1 MNRRAPEAG
10 DNKGDSLGL
19 YLHIPFCAR
28 KCLYCDFLSFPASEE
43 TRRLYIK
50 RLSEEI
56 RACGRRAGMRERIVD
71 TVFIGGGTP
80 SLLLPEETEALLEA
94 ARASF
99 RVDAGAEITMEANP
113 GSFGRAAAG
122 RLRRAGVTRLSL
134 GLQSACDGELARLG
148 RIHTCRAFLESF
160 DAVREAGFDNVN
172 VDLMSGL
179 PGQTAE
185 SFGKT
190 LAFTARL
197 GPEHISAYSL
207 IIEEGTPFYETYGA
221 MKADLE
227 RYGEWEDIP
236 PGRRAAYQGT
246 LPLPGE
252 AADRGMYHMT
262 KEFLMEQGYGRY
274 EISNYAKTGGECR
287 HNIRYWTG
295 SDYLGLGLGAASLM
309 DGARF
314 TVTRSLKEY
323 LGRTPEDFRLRKQYR
338 ETHVLSVREKMEEFM
353 FLGLRM
359 IRGVEAAGFSR
370 RFGIPLEAVYQK
382 ACAGLME
389 DGLLASSG
397 EGDEKRYYLTERGLD
412 VSNCALAEFLFD

>member
-1 MNRRAPEAG
+1 M
-10 DNKGDSLGL
+10 GDSLGL
-19 YLHIPFCAR
+19 YLHIPFCER
-28 KCLYCDFLSFPASEE
+28 KCLYCDFLSFPASQE
-43 TRRLYIK
+43 TRSLYAK

-56 RACGRRAGMRERIVD
+56 RACGRRAGMRERMVD
-71 TVFIGGGTP
+71 TIFIGGGTP
-80 SLLLPEETEALLEA
+80 SLLLQEEAEALLEA
-94 ARASF
+94 VRSSF
-99 RVDAGAEITMEANP
+99 QVAADAEITMEANP
-113 GSFGRAAAG
+113 GSLGRAAAG

-160 DAVREAGFDNVN
+160 DGAREAGFDNLN

-179 PGQTAE
+179 PGQAAE
-185 SFGKT
+185 SFRKT
-190 LAFTARL
+190 LALTARL

-236 PGRRAAYQGT
+236 PRRRAAYPGT

-252 AADRGMYHMT
+252 TAERGMYHMT

-274 EISNYAKTGGECR
+274 EISNYAKNGRECR

-309 DGARF
+309 DGVRF
-314 TVTRSLKEY
+314 TVTRSLEEY
-323 LGRTPEDFRLRKQYR
+323 LGQTREDFELGRQYR
-338 ETHVLSVREKMEEFM
+338 ETHTLSVREKMEEFM
-353 FLGLRM
+353 FLGLRLT
-359 IRGVEAAGFSR
+359 RGVEAAGFSR
-370 RFGIPLEAVYQK
+370 RFGQSLESVYGR
-382 ACAGLME
+382 ACADLMGN
-389 DGLLASSG
+389 GLLAAAG
-397 EGDEKRYYLTERGLD
+397 EGEGKRYYLTERGLD
-412 VSNCALAEFLFD
+412 VSNYALAEFLLE

>member
-1 MNRRAPEAG
+1 
-10 DNKGDSLGL
+10 
-19 YLHIPFCAR
+19 
-28 KCLYCDFLSFPASEE
+28 
-43 TRRLYIK
+43 
-50 RLSEEI
+50 
-56 RACGRRAGMRERIVD
+56 
-71 TVFIGGGTP
+71 
-80 SLLLPEETEALLEA
+80 
-94 ARASF
+94 
-99 RVDAGAEITMEANP
+99 
-113 GSFGRAAAG
+113 
-122 RLRRAGVTRLSL
+122 
-134 GLQSACDGELARLG
+134 
-148 RIHTCRAFLESF
+148 
-160 DAVREAGFDNVN
+160 
-172 VDLMSGL
+172 
-179 PGQTAE
+179 
-185 SFGKT
+185 
-190 LAFTARL
+190 
-197 GPEHISAYSL
+197 
-207 IIEEGTPFYETYGA
+207 
-221 MKADLE
+221 
-227 RYGEWEDIP
+227 
-236 PGRRAAYQGT
+236 
-246 LPLPGE
+246 
-252 AADRGMYHMT
+252 MYHMT

-323 LGRTPEDFRLRKQYR
+323 LGRTPEDFRLGKQYR

-370 RFGIPLEAVYQK
+370 RFGTRLEAVYQK

>member
-1 MNRRAPEAG
+1 
-10 DNKGDSLGL
+10 
-19 YLHIPFCAR
+19 
-28 KCLYCDFLSFPASEE
+28 
-43 TRRLYIK
+43 
-50 RLSEEI
+50 
-56 RACGRRAGMRERIVD
+56 
-71 TVFIGGGTP
+71 
-80 SLLLPEETEALLEA
+80 
-94 ARASF
+94 
-99 RVDAGAEITMEANP
+99 
-113 GSFGRAAAG
+113 
-122 RLRRAGVTRLSL
+122 
-134 GLQSACDGELARLG
+134 
-148 RIHTCRAFLESF
+148 
-160 DAVREAGFDNVN
+160 
-172 VDLMSGL
+172 
-179 PGQTAE
+179 
-185 SFGKT
+185 
-190 LAFTARL
+190 
-197 GPEHISAYSL
+197 
-207 IIEEGTPFYETYGA
+207 
-221 MKADLE
+221 
-227 RYGEWEDIP
+227 
-236 PGRRAAYQGT
+236 
-246 LPLPGE
+246 
-252 AADRGMYHMT
+252 MYHMT

-323 LGRTPEDFRLRKQYR
+323 LGRTPEDFRLGKQYR